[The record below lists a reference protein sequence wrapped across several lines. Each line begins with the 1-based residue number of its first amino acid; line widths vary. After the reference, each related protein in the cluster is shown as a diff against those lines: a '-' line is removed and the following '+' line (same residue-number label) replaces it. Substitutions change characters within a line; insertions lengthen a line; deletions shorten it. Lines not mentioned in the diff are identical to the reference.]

1 MASVLG
7 VTDAAAPSTGR
18 AAGLG
23 PDFGRLFAA
32 GSVSALGD
40 GISLAAGPLLVASIT
55 SAPLLVAGAAFVQQL
70 PWLLFSLFAGVL
82 IDRLDRRRLLVVVY
96 LLLAVATGGLMLAL
110 LLDRASLPVI
120 YVALFALGTGE
131 TVSRNA
137 SGAMLPSVVA
147 PDQLPRA
154 NARLYASYTLGMQ
167 LIGPPL
173 GAALFV
179 LAPAV
184 PFGVDAAS
192 FLVAA
197 LLLRRMRVLAGQRP
211 TERGPGMR
219 HEIREGLSWLW
230 RHRTLRLVAIC
241 IAIMNVT
248 FGGTMAVFVL
258 YAREQL
264 GLGPQGYGFLL
275 AVSAVGGLIGAKVVP
290 GLERRYGMGTLLRAG
305 LIVESGTQL
314 ALGLTHH
321 AWTAAVVMLVF
332 GVHATVWGVVTA
344 SLRQRVVP
352 DHLRGRIGGVYLLFS
367 AGGMAIGSGLGG
379 VVAQIGGIAAPYL
392 VAAVGVGALAVA
404 VWRSLGEPSH

>member
-1 MASVLG
+1 M
-7 VTDAAAPSTGR
+7 TDAAPPSTGR
-18 AAGLG
+18 GAGLG

-32 GSVSALGD
+32 GSISALGD

-70 PWLLFSLFAGVL
+70 PWLLFSLLAGVYV
-82 IDRLDRRRLLVVVY
+82 DRLDRRRLLVVVH
-96 LLLAVATGGLMLAL
+96 LLLAAATGGLALAL
-110 LLDRASLPVI
+110 LLDRGTLPVI
-120 YVALFALGTGE
+120 YAALFALGTGE

-137 SGAMLPSVVA
+137 SGALLPAVV
-147 PDQLPRA
+147 PPELLPRA

-192 FLVAA
+192 FLLGA
-197 LLLRRMRVLAGQRP
+197 LLLRRMRLVSR
-211 TERGPGMR
+211 ERALEPSPGIR
-219 HEIREGLSWLW
+219 HEIREGLGWLW
-230 RHRTLRLVAIC
+230 QHRTLRLVAIC
-241 IAIMNVT
+241 IAVMNVT

-264 GLGPQGYGFLL
+264 GVGPHGYGLLL

-314 ALGLTHH
+314 ALALTHH
-321 AWTAAVVMLVF
+321 VWTAAAVMLVF

-352 DHLRGRIGGVYLLFS
+352 DELRGRIGGVYLLFA
-367 AGGMAIGSGLGG
+367 AGGMAVGSGLGG
-379 VVAQIGGIAAPYL
+379 VVAQVGGIAAPYL
-392 VAAVGVGALAVA
+392 VAAIGVGTLAVV
-404 VWRSLGEPSH
+404 VWRSLGKATS